1 MNIDIDF
8 VSLQKNDRLHI
19 PGDTGGL
26 WRINKFIEF
35 HHKVKAVD
43 PLMLLE
49 YAKRNNMNND
59 EIVILFWML
68 ASTYSEITAIFLFND
83 IKQKIGWDKIT
94 KDIIDE
100 YWVQNKSNLQ
110 FGSARRY
117 AKSMD
122 WFPILVH
129 DFLEI
134 VKGEPYGWIKKSISN
149 MNSIEGY
156 QFLYKELLKMKFMGR
171 FSIELFLMNFKF
183 FYQERLLDIN
193 IEENVTFNWK
203 KYSNETSG
211 LLNLFYYDEKADEF
225 DKTGQLSEDTI
236 HFLDNSVN
244 ILKDIIQER
253 YGTIEAE
260 YLVFMPRI
268 CTFRNFCKKNRY
280 AGFHHDRQLGFIKS
294 YEVSYPN
301 YSIWKEIY
309 DIRKSIYPN
318 ELLGELHGWIGIRPE
333 RKKMFLEKGL
343 TGAEIVK

>member
-1 MNIDIDF
+1 
-8 VSLQKNDRLHI
+8 
-19 PGDTGGL
+19 
-26 WRINKFIEF
+26 
-35 HHKVKAVD
+35 
-43 PLMLLE
+43 
-49 YAKRNNMNND
+49 
-59 EIVILFWML
+59 
-68 ASTYSEITAIFLFND
+68 
-83 IKQKIGWDKIT
+83 
-94 KDIIDE
+94 
-100 YWVQNKSNLQ
+100 
-110 FGSARRY
+110 
-117 AKSMD
+117 
-122 WFPILVH
+122 
-129 DFLEI
+129 
-134 VKGEPYGWIKKSISN
+134 
-149 MNSIEGY
+149 
-156 QFLYKELLKMKFMGR
+156 
-171 FSIELFLMNFKF
+171 MNFKF

-253 YGTIEAE
+253 YGAIEAE

-318 ELLGELHGWIGIRPE
+318 ELLGELHGWTGIRPE